1 MNIPVSKLLDP
12 SDYVDDRIDEGIC
25 RVDRS
30 IFTDEDLFELE
41 IKNIFEA
48 NWVYL
53 AHESQLAN
61 PNDFF
66 STWIG
71 RQPVL
76 VTRNADGELKAFINA
91 CAHRGVTLTRE
102 DSGNREEFSCPFHGW
117 IFNTNGDNIGV
128 MNERRGGYP
137 DTFCKKDMGLTP
149 LPRLT
154 SYRGFIFGS
163 LSDDVVSL
171 EEHLADATKMIDLMA
186 DQSPDGLEV
195 LPGYSTYTF
204 DGNWKVQAENGVDGY
219 HVFATH
225 GNYVM
230 TTEHRKE
237 LMADKDAVKA
247 MEVGGVGRAES
258 GFFDFGQGHVTL
270 YAAWPNPCD
279 RAIYPNLDQYKSEFG
294 EEHANWMVGY
304 LRNTLLYP
312 NMFLMDQMSSQ
323 IRVFRPLAVDKTEVT
338 IFCIAPVGENPEARN
353 HRIRQYEDFFN
364 ASGMATPD
372 DLAEFTAAQDGFN
385 GKIARWNDLRRGI
398 QHLSDGPNDAAKRLG
413 ITPVTCGDQL
423 EDEGI
428 MIAQH
433 RYWRDC
439 MQGADRSK

>member
-1 MNIPVSKLLDP
+1 MNIQNNNLFNPD
-12 SDYVDDRIDEGIC
+12 DYFDDRIEEGVC

-30 IFTDEDLFELE
+30 IFTDEAIFELE

-53 AHESQLAN
+53 AHESQITE

-76 VTRNADGELKAFINA
+76 LTRNAEGEVKAFINA

-102 DSGNREEFSCPFHGW
+102 DSGNRAEFSCPFHGW
-117 IFNTNGDNIGV
+117 TFNTNGDNIGV
-128 MNERRGGYP
+128 MLERGGGYP
-137 DTFCKKDMGLTP
+137 DSFCKKDMGLTP
-149 LPRLT
+149 LPRLGI
-154 SYRGFIFGS
+154 YRGFIFGA
-163 LSDDVVSL
+163 LASDIPDI
-171 EEHLADATKMIDLMA
+171 EEHLGDVTHMIDLMV

-195 LPGYSTYTF
+195 LPGYSTYTYR
-204 DGNWKVQAENGVDGY
+204 GNWKVQAENGVDGY
-219 HVFATH
+219 HVYATH

-237 LMADKDAVKA
+237 LRAEKDAVKA
-247 MEVGGVGRAES
+247 MPVGEIGRTEA
-258 GFFDFGQGHVTL
+258 GFFDFGHGHVTL
-270 YAAWPNPCD
+270 YGMWPDASD
-279 RAIYPNLDQYKSEFG
+279 RAIYPNLDDYKSRYG
-294 EEHANWMVGY
+294 EEKANWMVSY
-304 LRNTLLYP
+304 IRNTLLYP
-312 NMFLMDQMSSQ
+312 NVFLMDQMSSQ

-353 HRIRQYEDFFN
+353 RRIRQYEDFFN

-372 DLAEFTAAQDGFN
+372 DLAEFNAAQDGFN
-385 GKIARWNDLRRGI
+385 GRAARWNDLRRGI
-398 QHLSDGPNDAAKRLG
+398 TRLSKGPNDVAQRLG
-413 ITPVTCGDQL
+413 INPVTCGTQL
-423 EDEGI
+423 DDEGI

-439 MQGADRSK
+439 MSNGNGA